1 MHSSSQRGLDDRKYG
16 QLCQSLLDLELA
28 AENIFTTITNRV
40 SLEHHRLEALKGR
53 IQVVQTQVNFITGT
67 NRAITVFSSSKYP
80 AIPTAEQDFIP
91 LFGGKVGESYSEFPS
106 SMISLSSGQSQNGG
120 EGTSELYR
128 FFTETSCESWL
139 DVPEQKGIGSLPPNL
154 RSVVDALLFNTVELP
169 YFKYQIIDNLLVSEK
184 LSVQER
190 ALEPIILP
198 PPPQSVLDCSAVR
211 SAGSEDFG
219 FRPVLGQVP
228 SFTLPSVLPD
238 LPMIAEISWSGLNFG
253 IESLPSIAPSA
264 LPKDAAC
271 NASPIFM
278 KYELHTPRR
287 PNQHAAT
294 SRRIESLQ
302 TPSQPS
308 LLSQPQRQQ
317 SPQPQP
323 QPQPQPPPPP
333 PLPTPPAVPPAPPLP
348 IFPVNTVGSVRESK
362 IFSASEQ
369 FSSVESSSFE
379 SFTRIDSQRAALL
392 ASIRNPNVTLR
403 KVEEK
408 SEVVQP
414 LKGLGDFTNEASTS
428 RQKQPGNLLSEMATA
443 LKMRRLSMQGA
454 AQSKEQDNM
463 KLNEKFR
470 TLDDTSSPSRSSGNF
485 TLPASLQAVD
495 MHPYVAKSDE
505 SDSEDEWD
513 D

>member
-67 NRAITVFSSSKYP
+67 SRAITVFSSSKYP
-80 AIPTAEQDFIP
+80 AIPAAQQDFIP
-91 LFGGKVGESYSEFPS
+91 LFGGKVGETYSEFPS

-139 DVPEQKGIGSLPPNL
+139 DVPEQKGIGSSPTNL
-154 RSVVDALLFNTVELP
+154 RSIVDALLFNTTELP
-169 YFKYQIIDNLLVSEK
+169 YFKYQIIDNLLGSEK
-184 LSVQER
+184 LSVQEQTS
-190 ALEPIILP
+190 EPIILS

-228 SFTLPSVLPD
+228 SFTLPPVLPD
-238 LPMIAEISWSGLNFG
+238 LPMVAEINWSGLNFG

-278 KYELHTPRR
+278 KDEPHTPRS
-287 PNQHAAT
+287 PNQHTAT

-308 LLSQPQRQQ
+308 LLSQQQPQ
-317 SPQPQP
+317 SLQP

-348 IFPVNTVGSVRESK
+348 TFPVNRVGSVRESK

-379 SFTRIDSQRAALL
+379 SFPPIDSQRAALL
-392 ASIRNPNVTLR
+392 ASIRNPNVSLR

-454 AQSKEQDNM
+454 AQSKEQGSM
-463 KLNEKFR
+463 KLSEKFR

-485 TLPASLQAVD
+485 TLTAAD

-505 SDSEDEWD
+505 SGSEDEWD